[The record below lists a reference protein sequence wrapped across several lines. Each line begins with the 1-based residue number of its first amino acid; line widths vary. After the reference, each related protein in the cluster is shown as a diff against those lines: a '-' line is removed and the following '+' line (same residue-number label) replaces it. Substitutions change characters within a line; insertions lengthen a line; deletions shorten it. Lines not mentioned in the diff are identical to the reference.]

1 MENDESAHA
10 VSIGPRFHREV
21 RNAVTVAV
29 QKLGV
34 FANSVC

>member
-10 VSIGPRFHREV
+10 VSIGPRFHREA
-21 RNAVTVAV
+21 RNAVTGAV
-29 QKLGV
+29 PKPGV